1 MTNETIRILIADD
14 HHILR
19 GGLQAI
25 IDVNEDLKVV
35 GHASDGV
42 EAVEQYRLLAPDV
55 IIMDLVMPLKDGM
68 EAIREICA
76 GHPGAR
82 ILVLTSFS
90 EMDKIMPAI
99 QAGALGY
106 FLKSAPPKQIIEA
119 IRSVDKGRITIQP
132 EILQQI
138 FRQGDPKQS
147 LKEETPAEPL
157 TAREYEVLKL
167 VARGLSNDEIAE
179 MLILSKRTV
188 NLHINHIN
196 EKLGLAN
203 RAQMVLYALQH
214 GFFESSS

>member
-1 MTNETIRILIADD
+1 MADEILRILIADD
-14 HHILR
+14 HQILR

-25 IDVNEDLKVV
+25 IEVNEDLLVV

-42 EAVEQYRLLAPDV
+42 EAVEQYRLLRPDV
-55 IIMDLVMPLKDGM
+55 IIMDLVMPLKDGV
-68 EAIREICA
+68 EAIREIVA
-76 GHPGAR
+76 LDPAAR

-90 EMDKIMPAI
+90 ETDKIVPAI

-106 FLKSAPPKQIIEA
+106 FLKSAPPKQITEA
-119 IRSVDKGRITIQP
+119 IRAVYKAKITIQP

-138 FRQGDPKQS
+138 FRQGYTEESLAKESQS
-147 LKEETPAEPL
+147 EKL
-157 TAREYEVLKL
+157 TKREYEVLRL
-167 VARGLSNDEIAE
+167 VARGLTNDEIAN
-179 MLILSKRTV
+179 LLTLSKRTV

-214 GFFESSS
+214 GIPD